1 MNIVVTGA
9 SGLIGSALVPALR
22 SDGHTVTKLVR
33 RDPRADD
40 EARWDPM
47 RGEVDGS
54 AVAAADAVVNL
65 AGAGIGDRR
74 WTASYKRQVY
84 DGRINGTGA
93 LARALAGAA
102 DRSRIFISGSAVGY
116 YGDRGGDEVD
126 ESSGPG
132 DGFLPHLV
140 VDWEAATQPAADAG
154 VRVVTIRT
162 GVVLAAEG
170 GALGQVLPLF
180 KAGLGG
186 RLGSGR
192 QWLSWIALADEVA
205 AIRFLLAADDVSG
218 AVNLTAPQPVRNVD
232 YTKAVG
238 RALHR
243 PTVLPAPAF
252 ALRAAFPG
260 FADEGILISQRVMPR
275 RLTDAGF
282 EWRHPEVNA
291 ALQAML

>member
-1 MNIVVTGA
+1 
-9 SGLIGSALVPALR
+9 
-22 SDGHTVTKLVR
+22 
-33 RDPRADD
+33 
-40 EARWDPM
+40 
-47 RGEVDGS
+47 
-54 AVAAADAVVNL
+54 
-65 AGAGIGDRR
+65 
-74 WTASYKRQVY
+74 
-84 DGRINGTGA
+84 
-93 LARALAGAA
+93 
-102 DRSRIFISGSAVGY
+102 
-116 YGDRGGDEVD
+116 
-126 ESSGPG
+126 
-132 DGFLPHLV
+132 
-140 VDWEAATQPAADAG
+140 
-154 VRVVTIRT
+154 
-162 GVVLAAEG
+162 VLAAEG